1 MSVNDWTRSAAE
13 LHVRQAFE
21 TWSSRCDIDW
31 DLDLSMLTGAG
42 LRIGTPTS
50 RAGRRVQS
58 AERLE
63 KRRAILG
70 ETA

>member
-31 DLDLSMLTGAG
+31 DLDLSILTDAG
-42 LRIGTPTS
+42 LRIGTPPS
-50 RAGRRVQS
+50 RAGRRDRS
-58 AERLE
+58 AEQLESRRVRLDE
-63 KRRAILG
+63 SA
-70 ETA
+70 